1 MNPNCRKLRS
11 SDKRAIQLMLP
22 SGEQIAIAHGDQRAV
37 VTEVGAT
44 LRTYVKGGVSVI
56 EGFAGDEV
64 PTHGRGQVLYPWP
77 NRIGDGEWTFSDRV
91 ARPTVDDVE
100 HATASHGL
108 VRWRPFRVDAVNQ
121 NRCVLSL
128 LLHPTP
134 DYPFLSEISVAY
146 HLGSLGL
153 TVTTTVTN
161 RDEVPLPFGVGFHP
175 YLSVTTPTIEGAQ
188 LEIPASAYVAVND
201 RQLPTGEILPLAG
214 NQLDFSKRKSVSGHE
229 LDVTFT
235 ELLRDDT
242 GLATATLEDA
252 QGGQIELSVDRNFP
266 YLQVYTGDH
275 LEKGR
280 RRTSVAL
287 EPMTCPPD
295 ALRSGKDVV
304 VLEPGQHWAGS
315 WRLRRT

>member
-1 MNPNCRKLRS
+1 
-11 SDKRAIQLMLP
+11 MLP

-56 EGFAGDEV
+56 EGFSAEEV
-64 PTHGRGQVLYPWP
+64 PTHARGQVLYPWP
-77 NRIGDGEWTFSDRV
+77 NRIGDGQWTFSERT
-91 ARPTVDDVE
+91 AHPTVDDVKQ
-100 HATASHGL
+100 ATASHGL
-108 VRWRPFRVDAVNQ
+108 VRWRPFRVEAVNQ

-134 DYPFLSEISVAY
+134 DFPFLSEITVAY

-161 RDEVPLPFGVGFHP
+161 RDEVPVPFGVGFHP
-175 YLSVTTPTIEGAQ
+175 YLSVTTPTIEGAL
-188 LEIPASAYVAVND
+188 LEVPATAYVAVND

-214 NQLDFSKRKSVSGHE
+214 NQLDFSKRKSLSGHE
-229 LDVTFT
+229 LDVTYT
-235 ELLRDDT
+235 ELLRDDS
-242 GLATATLEDA
+242 GLVTVTLEDA
-252 QGGQIELSVDRNFP
+252 KGGEIELSLDRNFP
-266 YLQVYTGDH
+266 YLQIYTGDH

-280 RRTSVAL
+280 RRTSVAV

-315 WRLRRT
+315 WRLRRK

>member
-1 MNPNCRKLRS
+1 
-11 SDKRAIQLMLP
+11 MLP

-37 VTEVGAT
+37 ITEVGAT
-44 LRTYVKGGVSVI
+44 LRTYVKGGLSVV
-56 EGFAGDEV
+56 EGFAGEEV
-64 PTHGRGQVLYPWP
+64 PTHARGQVLFPWP
-77 NRIGDGEWTFSDRV
+77 NRIGGGEWSFSGRV
-91 ARPTVDDVE
+91 AQPTIDDVV
-100 HATASHGL
+100 HDTASHGL
-108 VRWRPFRVDAVNQ
+108 VRWRPFRVEAVNQ

-134 DYPFLSEISVAY
+134 DYPFLSEISIAY

-161 RDEVPLPFGVGFHP
+161 RDGVPLPFGVGFHP
-175 YLSVTTPTIEGAQ
+175 YLAVTTPTIEGAQ
-188 LEIPASAYVAVND
+188 LEVPAKSYVAVDD

-214 NQLDFSKRKSVSGHE
+214 NQLDFSQRKSLSGHE
-229 LDVTFT
+229 LDVTYT
-235 ELLRDDT
+235 DLLRDDS
-242 GLATATLEDA
+242 GLAVATLQDGN
-252 QGGQIELSVDRNFP
+252 GGEIDLSVDRNFP
-266 YLQVYTGDH
+266 YFQVYTGDG

-280 RRTSVAL
+280 RRTSVAI

-315 WRLRRT
+315 WRLRRR